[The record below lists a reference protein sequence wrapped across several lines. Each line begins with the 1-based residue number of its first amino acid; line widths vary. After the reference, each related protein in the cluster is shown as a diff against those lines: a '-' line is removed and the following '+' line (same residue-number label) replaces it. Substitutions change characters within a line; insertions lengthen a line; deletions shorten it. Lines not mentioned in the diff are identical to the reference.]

1 MRMTPALSAARRN
14 AFRAQAAEITGID
27 TEVYARYGKD
37 PLEPILGLG
46 DARAPVG
53 FFGRDPGRDE
63 VQHGEPFIGAGGQ
76 WVRRTL
82 YQRLHGAPLPDF
94 AASRAIGQGFYWAN
108 TVPYK
113 PVGNKAW
120 STRIK
125 QRFQPLI
132 AELLVEHWQGQNL
145 MTLGREAFLWFGL
158 LQPKAVKTAIDDF
171 WAREDRFEAHA
182 HCTIDMRAPSG
193 AQRTIQLHPLPHPSP
208 LNATWYKHFPAL
220 LDARLAAL
228 GIG

>member
-1 MRMTPALSAARRN
+1 MRMNPALSAAQRN

-132 AELLVEHWQGQNL
+132 AELLVEHAEQEEQE
-145 MTLGREAFLWFGL
+145 EAEH
-158 LQPKAVKTAIDDF
+158 D
-171 WAREDRFEAHA
+171 E
-182 HCTIDMRAPSG
+182 
-193 AQRTIQLHPLPHPSP
+193 
-208 LNATWYKHFPAL
+208 N
-220 LDARLAAL
+220 
-228 GIG
+228 